1 MYARMAKLV
10 DALAL
15 GASGR
20 NTMGVQVPLL
30 APAYIKGIVGY
41 KNWKR
46 SFFIPLMVCYFAMVV
61 LPVAHHNLVCQNATK
76 LTRPVSSK
84 SKRS

>member
-1 MYARMAKLV
+1 MAKLV

-30 APAYIKGIVGY
+30 APAFAPLELRLAEPIKERQGLE
-41 KNWKR
+41 R
-46 SFFIPLMVCYFAMVV
+46 R
-61 LPVAHHNLVCQNATK
+61 LPAIAAEQR
-76 LTRPVSSK
+76 RPGF
-84 SKRS
+84 

>member
-1 MYARMAKLV
+1 
-10 DALAL
+10 
-15 GASGR
+15 
-20 NTMGVQVPLL
+20 
-30 APAYIKGIVGY
+30 
-41 KNWKR
+41 
-46 SFFIPLMVCYFAMVV
+46 LMVCYFAMVV